1 VPHDPC
7 FFCRWAV
14 SVQYKNWTAKRQES
28 LPHEMGA
35 AKTHGKEPRR
45 LRPKGQIKM
54 GYYPTPDSVVALVK
68 PRLVFPDGSFAA
80 LDPCCG
86 TGKALAGLVAGTRAA
101 TYGVE
106 LDLERAREADAVLTT
121 VAKGAFELS

>member
-1 VPHDPC
+1 
-7 FFCRWAV
+7 
-14 SVQYKNWTAKRQES
+14 
-28 LPHEMGA
+28 M
-35 AKTHGKEPRR
+35 
-45 LRPKGQIKM
+45 RPKGQIKM

-68 PRLVFPDGSFAA
+68 PRLVFPDGPFAA

-86 TGKALAGLVAGTRAA
+86 TGKALVDLVAGTRAA

-121 VAKGAFELS
+121 VAKGAFELSKVPKNSFSLLLLNPPYDWESGADESARKEY

>member
-1 VPHDPC
+1 
-7 FFCRWAV
+7 
-14 SVQYKNWTAKRQES
+14 
-28 LPHEMGA
+28 MGA

-121 VAKGAFELS
+121 VAKGAFELSKVPKNSFSLLLLNPPYDWESGADESARKEY